1 MSTPIELNTA
11 DLQDILNAVNNLP
24 DAGGGGTVV
33 DPVIQSL
40 EVTENGT
47 YTAPNGVDGYSPVV
61 VDVPIPD
68 GYIVPAGTKEITEN
82 GTHDVTQVASVE
94 VNVPT
99 GGTSEDLNAVLT
111 EQEALIAELQ
121 DALRD
126 KAAGE
131 ILKTCNV
138 TIEVPKQ
145 DYEYGYYGYDVFYC
159 SKFPGEHLCVN
170 SSGSSSSTT
179 IENVVCNSVLTIWPY
194 LDAPIESIESLDGT
208 SYMINSENIFIGSD
222 TIIRMGEVSEWQT

>member
-99 GGTSEDLNAVLT
+99 GGTSEDLNEVLE

-126 KAAGE
+126 KAAGGNMETLTIVNNTKEFIVFNGYVLEQVTTE
-131 ILKTCNV
+131 IPYPKDVFLYSVLAT
-138 TIEVPKQ
+138 TDVPIS
-145 DYEYGYYGYDVFYC
+145 GYYVADGEEWCIGF
-159 SKFPGEHLCVN
+159 SQFNSWMASFPEANAL
-170 SSGSSSSTT
+170 
-179 IENVVCNSVLTIWPY
+179 P
-194 LDAPIESIESLDGT
+194 GT
-208 SYMINSENIFIGSD
+208 VITFNYVD
-222 TIIRMGEVSEWQT
+222 